1 MSTFNLM
8 NCPFSSPAQLKNISI
23 WPIIILGQRPGQKIR
38 LEDSMENLWDGVKGI
53 VRKDDHILVLVKPNG
68 TLDLPGGRVENGETI
83 KSALRR
89 EINEETS
96 LRVDIHDPV
105 EEWAFYKTPN
115 HLIKGIT
122 LDCDYVEGKVKLC
135 GEHKHYFW
143 AAIDSINRLIFNRN
157 FLRNLKF
164 T

>member
-1 MSTFNLM
+1 
-8 NCPFSSPAQLKNISI
+8 
-23 WPIIILGQRPGQKIR
+23 
-38 LEDSMENLWDGVKGI
+38 MENLWDGVKGI
-53 VRKDDHILVLVKPNG
+53 VRNKDHILVLVKPDG

-89 EINEETS
+89 EINEETG
-96 LRVDIHDPV
+96 LKVEIHDPV
-105 EEWAFYKTPN
+105 EEWSFYKTPN

-122 LDCDYVEGKVKLC
+122 LECDYLEGKVKLC
-135 GEHKHYFW
+135 GEHKRYFW
-143 AAIDSINRLIFNRN
+143 AAIDSISRLIFNRN